1 MFSVTFARA
10 HPFSMG
16 FHKNRYNADV
26 RRLAEALETCS
37 QIVYLQISHN
47 ENAAKRQVNIKI
59 LIALAFC
66 YSFHGQGG
74 KGTEIE

>member
-1 MFSVTFARA
+1 MVRTAMTEMTAWAFIHVLITNMFALDYEV
-10 HPFSMG
+10 
-16 FHKNRYNADV
+16 RYSKRN
-26 RRLAEALETCS
+26 LSNL
-37 QIVYLQISHN
+37 HN
-47 ENAAKRQVNIKI
+47 ENAAKGQVNIKI